1 MQSVTAIFDIGK
13 TNKKF
18 FLFDDDLKELSHDYK
33 KFTLIKDDDGFE
45 CDDLDAITQWIKET
59 IANVMKVGAYRL
71 KAINFSTYGATLVH
85 LDENGKPV
93 TPLYNY
99 LKPFPEEIQEKFFE
113 TYGNESHDLISAS
126 PSLGMLN
133 SGLQL
138 YWLKYEKPEV
148 FREIHHTLH
157 FPQYLSYLFTG
168 EMVSEPT
175 SIGCHTKL
183 WDFEKNGY
191 DKWLRDEGVEKL
203 FAPIVPTTHSTYVTI
218 DGTEVKVGV
227 GIHDSSSALAS
238 YLLNTNDPFILV
250 STGTWSVTLN
260 PFTKDILTI
269 DELKRDCLSYLD
281 INGNPVKSSRL
292 FLGNELDTNL
302 KNLNEHFGKDRLYYK
317 SVQLDTAF
325 MAQLRAG
332 ALIDTFFSTAIDN
345 KALLQDVFPGRSK
358 WDITIYH
365 SFEEAYHHLIWGL
378 AQLQVAAIR
387 LVEGSSRIKRI
398 FVDGGF
404 IDNEIFIELLKFYLP
419 EYSLEVSQ
427 MPLGSAY
434 GAALIMK

>member
-33 KFTLIKDDDGFE
+33 KFSLIKDDDGFE
-45 CDDLDAITQWIKET
+45 CDDLDAITQWIRET
-59 IANVMKVGAYRL
+59 IDNILTSSPYKL

-85 LDENGKPV
+85 LGENGQPV

-99 LKPFPEEIQEKFFE
+99 LKPFPQHVQKIFFE
-113 TYGNESHDLISAS
+113 KYGEEEHHLTTAS
-126 PSLGMLN
+126 PQLGMLN

-138 YWLKYEKPEV
+138 YWLKNEKPRL
-148 FREIHHTLH
+148 FKNIRHTLH

-183 WDFEKNGY
+183 WNYSKNIY
-191 DKWLRDEGVEKL
+191 DNWVKAEGMEHL
-203 FAPIVPTTHSTYVTI
+203 FPPTVPTTHTKKIMMKGV
-218 DGTEVKVGV
+218 EVKVGV

-238 YLLNTNDPFILV
+238 YLLHTKDPFILV

-260 PFTKDILTI
+260 PFTKDELTI
-269 DELKRDCLSYLD
+269 EELKRDCLSFLD
-281 INGNPVKSSRL
+281 INGNPVKASRL
-292 FLGNELDTNL
+292 FLGNELDN
-302 KNLNEHFGKDRLYYK
+302 NLNLLNEYFKKDKFYYK
-317 SVQLDTAF
+317 TIELSDDFLSE
-325 MAQLRAG
+325 LGAG
-332 ALIDTFFSTAIDN
+332 TLNDTFFPMGIDN
-345 KALLQDVFPGRSK
+345 ATLLEDVFPGRGK
-358 WDITIYH
+358 WDITVYKT
-365 SFEEAYHHLIWGL
+365 FEEGYHHLIWGL
-378 AQLQVAAIR
+378 VQLQVAAIK
-387 LVEGSSRIKRI
+387 LVEGSTPIKCI
-398 FVDGGF
+398 YIDGGF
-404 IDNEIFIELLKFYLP
+404 IDNEIFIKLLEFYLP
-419 EYSLEVSQ
+419 EHTLEVSQ